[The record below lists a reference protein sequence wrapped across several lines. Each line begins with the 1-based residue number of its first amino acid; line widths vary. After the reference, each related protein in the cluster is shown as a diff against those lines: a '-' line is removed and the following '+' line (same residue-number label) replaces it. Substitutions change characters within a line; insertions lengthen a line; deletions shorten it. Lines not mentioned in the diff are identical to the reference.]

1 MVIGLPEIEIL
12 RRDLEREVAGKKIK
26 EVEVQVAKPVRR
38 NRSRAKFVEKLEGHK
53 IEKVT
58 RIGVTLL
65 LELDEDQILVVEMAD
80 GGQLRRHAIKD
91 VLDADNAL
99 TITFTQHGQLRL
111 VDHGGET
118 AMYVVNAH
126 DMPDTVPS
134 IVDLGI
140 DPVETPMSWQDFA
153 EVLLGFD
160 GELKQLLTNPSV
172 IVGLSDMYAD
182 EILFNAGLRFDRTT
196 GSLSAQEIRR
206 LYRAVVETLHD
217 AVKYSGTHVPANEFV
232 DVFGEPGSYQDHLSV
247 WGKAGDLSP
256 RSRKPI
262 ARTKYKGRWTY
273 YCEQSQV

>member
-58 RIGVTLL
+58 RVGVTLL

-80 GGQLRRHAIKD
+80 GGQLRRHAARD
-91 VLDADNAL
+91 ELDDDNAV

-118 AMYVVNAH
+118 AMYVVNAD

-172 IVGLSDMYAD
+172 IVGLSHLYAD

-217 AVKYSGTHVPANEFV
+217 AVKYSGTHVPANAFV

-247 WGKAGDLSP
+247 WGKDGDLSP

-262 ARTKYKGRWTY
+262 ARTKYKGTWTY

>member
-80 GGQLRRHAIKD
+80 GGQLRRHANKD
-91 VLDADNAL
+91 DVDDDNAL

-118 AMYVVNAH
+118 AMYVVNAD

-160 GELKQLLTNPSV
+160 GELKQLLTNPAV
-172 IVGLSDMYAD
+172 IVGLSDLYAD

-217 AVKYSGTHVPANEFV
+217 AMKYSGTHVPANAFV

-247 WGKAGDLSP
+247 WGKDGELSP

-262 ARTKYKGRWTY
+262 ARTKYKGTWTY

>member
-80 GGQLRRHAIKD
+80 GGQLRRHANKD
-91 VLDADNAL
+91 DVDDDNAL

-118 AMYVVNAH
+118 AMYVVNAD

-134 IVDLGI
+134 IMDLGI

-160 GELKQLLTNPSV
+160 GELRQLLTNPAV
-172 IVGLSDMYAD
+172 IVGLSDLYAD

-196 GSLSAQEIRR
+196 GTLSAQEIRR

-217 AVKYSGTHVPANEFV
+217 AMKYSGTHVPANEFV

-247 WGKAGDLSP
+247 WGKDGELSP

-262 ARTKYKGRWTY
+262 ARTKYKGTWIY